1 MGTKRIVA
9 TTAGL
14 ALVGLAL
21 SGCVIES
28 HIPDEG
34 LRVTVTAQ
42 PKVQADAGSTTQKG
56 SKGDG
61 STATESAKGS
71 KKATGPVKSDY
82 WANDSGPRLT
92 SEDLVADSG
101 TTYLKAND
109 GNQINPIDVGGPWLT
124 RYVIDGDEF
133 SYENV
138 VCIGRA
144 PTKVKAT
151 GRVKEGQVVWDGGV
165 DPWGGPYGTSDLEVS
180 GSTATLHGGGDVEA
194 EKVTADG
201 VDDVKAQMRKLC
213 QNAKPDPEPV
223 GEAFEAWRRHE
234 RWIAEDPEIA
244 RRVAEDGGLLAA
256 TIRRQDV
263 EVFTQAFVDS
273 LTKVGLETVPAEER
287 GAIIA
292 KLRESADAAREHH
305 G

>member
-1 MGTKRIVA
+1 MNTKRIA
-9 TTAGL
+9 TTTAGL
-14 ALVGLAL
+14 ALAGLAL

-28 HIPDEG
+28 HAPSEG
-34 LRVTVTAQ
+34 PRVTVTAQ
-42 PKVQADAGSTTQKG
+42 SKGQADAGPTTQKG
-56 SKGDG
+56 PKEDG
-61 STATESAKGS
+61 STPT

-82 WANDSGPRLT
+82 WANNSGPRLT

-144 PTKVKAT
+144 PTKVRAT
-151 GRVKEGQVVWDGGV
+151 GTIKGGTVVWKGGV
-165 DPWGGPYGTSDLEVS
+165 DPWGGQYGTSDLEVS

-223 GEAFEAWRRHE
+223 GEAFQE
-234 RWIAEDPEIA
+234 
-244 RRVAEDGGLLAA
+244 
-256 TIRRQDV
+256 
-263 EVFTQAFVDS
+263 
-273 LTKVGLETVPAEER
+273 
-287 GAIIA
+287 
-292 KLRESADAAREHH
+292 
-305 G
+305 